1 MSLTFQSE
9 FALIAKASEV
19 ISDVHAPLSI
29 VGELEIS
36 NLKPEFRVA
45 LAHRVLFRGRTQHRV
60 VVKPFCRAR
69 NGLVVD
75 WNKEIRNEGRVGFDI
90 SGFFIYLKAYF

>member
-45 LAHRVLFRGRTQHRV
+45 LAHRVFFRGRAQHRV

-90 SGFFIYLKAYF
+90 SGFFFI